1 MGSAEHL
8 TSAAAVGA
16 KSLSSAEM
24 QRKRNQRDAGSAA
37 STSGV
42 SSISQR
48 RRRRRRRKV
57 HEGGQVALE
66 QYSTAKRLS
75 LVRL

>member
-48 RRRRRRRKV
+48 RRRRRRKV

-75 LVRL
+75 VLRL